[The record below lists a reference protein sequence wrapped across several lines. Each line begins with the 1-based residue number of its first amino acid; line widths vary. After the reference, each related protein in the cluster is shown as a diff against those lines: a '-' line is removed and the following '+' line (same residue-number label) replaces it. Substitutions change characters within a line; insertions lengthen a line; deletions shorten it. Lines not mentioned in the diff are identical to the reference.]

1 MTRDR
6 RKIQVRKIP
15 HILPDDTMI
24 DKLLIHFLRP
34 RNGGGE
40 VMGVDYP
47 TNERGQ
53 AFVTFEDEQVA
64 EEVLKRQH
72 FLQLQGK
79 SYPLEVNRVNEGYG
93 VYMPIRTTLDL
104 RPFPNIEEVTALL
117 KKYNFKILSQEG
129 SLVEIKGFFPEL
141 TKLRCELLRVYSV
154 HPQRTSPSHLQKIT
168 GLQSIVKESHNGL
181 HNGSNIGS
189 VSQRDPSYF
198 TSNGY
203 PLASTVRKFH
213 QSQPELQRHYGY
225 NDSDNAKEH
234 LGISPTSQG
243 YNSSRGLDGSTVN
256 GSSSSRSPLSLQDS
270 ITFLSSASNH
280 SVSPESG
287 RQLAGLSKSQSP
299 RVGSNFL
306 GSSPPYGASRAS
318 SITVDGD
325 TLKYTQAFHKHEIEQ
340 VLDTF
345 SVTMSVEE
353 SADVSLV
360 TLTSKCFSSS
370 SHTAVESACQQLS
383 SLLSGKQQYL
393 RTQNVDLAG
402 LPYKEQ
408 SQLMDRCKQ
417 LERIYNVLVIKYS
430 DRLHL
435 IGPSLDSYEMQQKLL
450 GKVSF
455 DDSTVK
461 SKILNKL
468 RVKRDL
474 SCPPLVSRG
483 NARCIEET
491 SPLGIQDYSPGK
503 YAEEKPKS
511 EVQEKQAD
519 VQSRQNS
526 TRSKKQVRRSISESR
541 AEKLK
546 AKKPTSPLPV
556 VDSHDLQSQRERG
569 RSVEKK
575 VQDHKSNTK
584 LNIAKPQLIPDFR
597 NITDIKKLLGK
608 KRLDKN

>member
-1 MTRDR
+1 RDR

-53 AFVTFEDEQVA
+53 AFVTSVA

-154 HPQRTSPSHLQKIT
+154 HPQRTSPSHL
-168 GLQSIVKESHNGL
+168 H
-181 HNGSNIGS
+181 
-189 VSQRDPSYF
+189 
-198 TSNGY
+198 
-203 PLASTVRKFH
+203 
-213 QSQPELQRHYGY
+213 
-225 NDSDNAKEH
+225 
-234 LGISPTSQG
+234 QG

-360 TLTSKCFSSS
+360 TLTSN

-461 SKILNKL
+461 SKILNK
-468 RVKRDL
+468 
-474 SCPPLVSRG
+474 
-483 NARCIEET
+483 
-491 SPLGIQDYSPGK
+491 
-503 YAEEKPKS
+503 
-511 EVQEKQAD
+511 
-519 VQSRQNS
+519 
-526 TRSKKQVRRSISESR
+526 
-541 AEKLK
+541 
-546 AKKPTSPLPV
+546 
-556 VDSHDLQSQRERG
+556 
-569 RSVEKK
+569 
-575 VQDHKSNTK
+575 
-584 LNIAKPQLIPDFR
+584 
-597 NITDIKKLLGK
+597 
-608 KRLDKN
+608 